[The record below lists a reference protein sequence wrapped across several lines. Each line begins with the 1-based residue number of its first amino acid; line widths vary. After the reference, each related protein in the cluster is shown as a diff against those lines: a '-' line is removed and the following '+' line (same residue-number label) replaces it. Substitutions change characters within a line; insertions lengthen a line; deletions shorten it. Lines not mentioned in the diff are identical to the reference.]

1 MRLSCLMS
9 LDENSLRMSRNARFT
24 GGYPS
29 PWGFGSLKANSIPSL
44 QTKCEQNNNSS
55 TDHIKKK
62 TQVYPSATGNEVSE
76 NDSNGLEEAYLCNMA
91 IASLVL
97 SWSRPKVR
105 EKRRASSLMPQKAED
120 ERSKPGPR
128 SDSISLNNY
137 IKQRERSLYVTLNL
151 YSKCT
156 RIWIF
161 GINTHLPAASS
172 EWVFLHT
179 GFYRSVLFCSWF
191 PWWCHRSHY
200 NTDGGGAVEFNSQ
213 MCSN

>member
-9 LDENSLRMSRNARFT
+9 LDENSLRMSKKARFT

-44 QTKCEQNNNSS
+44 QAKCRVKQRFNHRPLKIPPCSSQCHRKQIHENS
-55 TDHIKKK
+55 I
-62 TQVYPSATGNEVSE
+62 
-76 NDSNGLEEAYLCNMA
+76 GLEEAYLCNMA

-137 IKQRERSLYVTLNL
+137 TNVTP
-151 YSKCT
+151 C
-156 RIWIF
+156 
-161 GINTHLPAASS
+161 NTHFVNVYKKMDLVVWNKHTLTCCKLRMS
-172 EWVFLHT
+172 VFAHWIL
-179 GFYRSVLFCSWF
+179 SICLVLLIVSLMMS
-191 PWWCHRSHY
+191 P
-200 NTDGGGAVEFNSQ
+200 
-213 MCSN
+213 